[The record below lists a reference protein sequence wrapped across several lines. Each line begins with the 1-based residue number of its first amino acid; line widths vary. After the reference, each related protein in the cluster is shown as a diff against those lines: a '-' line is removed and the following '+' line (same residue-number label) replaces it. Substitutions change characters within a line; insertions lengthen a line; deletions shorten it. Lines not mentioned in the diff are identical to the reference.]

1 MSTHELKG
9 GCHCGNIMVEVKL
22 ARSSS
27 TYNPRA
33 CDCAFCRKHGASWVS
48 DPDGSLH
55 IQIREECYV
64 GKYHQG
70 GGLAECILCTNC
82 GVLVGIVYQDKGQLY
97 GTVNSKIPNAEKTV
111 RWKNIWFASVTV
123 DSA

>member
-82 GVLVGIVYQDKGQLY
+82 GVLVIDEGEHLGEEISVSPRTL
-97 GTVNSKIPNAEKTV
+97 PNAEKTV